1 MASGSSMKVG
11 VLQYAPAF
19 GNVRGNIEKLEAMI
33 APERAQLFV
42 APELALSGYAFQ
54 SRDEVA
60 AMAQDPATP
69 QFDGLARLARAK
81 EAAIVLGFAE
91 RAGSLVFNSSVLIAP
106 DGSRSVYRKIHLFD
120 REKLFFA
127 PGNRPPSV
135 VEIAG
140 VRIGMMICFDWI
152 FPELARSLANQGADI
167 LCHPANLVLPYC
179 QDAMI
184 TRCIENRVFAVTAN
198 RTGVEERAGQ
208 MLAFTGASQIVAQN
222 GRVLARASGDREEVL
237 LAEITARDAREK
249 WITPAN
255 HVLADRRPALYTL
268 GAVETPER

>member
-1 MASGSSMKVG
+1 MASRSSMLVG

-19 GNVRGNIEKLEAMI
+19 GDVRGNLEKLEAMI
-33 APERAQLFV
+33 APMRAELFV
-42 APELALSGYAFQ
+42 APELALSGYTFE
-54 SRDEVA
+54 SREEA
-60 AMAQDPATP
+60 AALAQDPAGAE
-69 QFDGLARLARAK
+69 FDGLARVARAK
-81 EAAIVLGFAE
+81 GAAIILGFAE

-120 REKLFFA
+120 REKLVFT
-127 PGNRPPSV
+127 PGDRPPAI
-135 VEIAG
+135 VEVAG

-152 FPELARSLANQGADI
+152 FPELARSLAIQGADI

-184 TRCIENRVFAVTAN
+184 TRCIENRLFAITSN

-208 MLAFTGASQIVAQN
+208 RLTFTGMSQIVAQN
-222 GRVLARASGDREEVL
+222 GRVLARASGDRDEVL
-237 LAEITARDAREK
+237 LVEIAPLDAREK
-249 WITPAN
+249 WVTAAN
-255 HVLADRRPALYTL
+255 HVLADRRPLLYTL